1 MRIRKTAWHINKW
14 RQLAVQKAISG
25 DDWKVDLR
33 LFKFRLHE
41 WLTGWWVLRKRFEGV
56 HCIERSGVNPG
67 KETSKEKSFVSR
79 TARHAGSKYSCCGC
93 WLMPTAHCNKA
104 RRGQS
109 WDEFNAIDF
118 TETSSKLNSQTKAFL
133 KQAAVALRF
142 AKSNF
147 KNSSPLAAEC

>member
-1 MRIRKTAWHINKW
+1 MES
-14 RQLAVQKAISG
+14 AVQKVSRRQ
-25 DDWKVDLR
+25 V
-33 LFKFRLHE
+33 
-41 WLTGWWVLRKRFEGV
+41 V
-56 HCIERSGVNPG
+56 HCIEFSGVNPG

-79 TARHAGSKYSCCGC
+79 TAQYSCCGC

-118 TETSSKLNSQTKAFL
+118 TETSSKLNSQAKAVL

-142 AKSNF
+142 AQSNF
-147 KNSSPLAAEC
+147 KNSSLLAAECY